1 LPASTTKK
9 ALIRRYDRETL
20 AGYVNPASFL
30 QPDGVELLSDQGHAS
45 IVPYREIKLV
55 AFVKEFEGA
64 ADPQR
69 QVFLTRPKTAGLWV
83 NLRFRDGGVL
93 EGIIPNNLMQL
104 EAGGFTVWRVGTVL
118 AVLLGTWAGL
128 ATVRVTRGE
137 EDAGRWE
144 LLLAGRVPVASVVG
158 RRLVVLIAATY
169 SHNSI

>member
-1 LPASTTKK
+1 MSASTTKK

-64 ADPQR
+64 ADPPR
-69 QVFLTRPKTAGLWV
+69 HAFLTRPKTAGLWV

-93 EGIIPNNLMQL
+93 EGIIPNNLMLL
-104 EAGGFTVWRVGTVL
+104 ERNGFTVIPPDSLGNQQRVWAPRSALVAVEVL
-118 AVLLGTWAGL
+118 G
-128 ATVRVTRGE
+128 
-137 EDAGRWE
+137 
-144 LLLAGRVPVASVVG
+144 VVG
-158 RRLVVLIAATY
+158 SPLKNRKAKPTAREQIGLFDE
-169 SHNSI
+169 

>member
-1 LPASTTKK
+1 LSASTTKK

-55 AFVKEFEGA
+55 SFVKEFEGA

-69 QVFLTRPKTAGLWV
+69 QVFLTRPKMAGLWV

-104 EAGGFTVWRVGTVL
+104 EAGGFTVIPPDSFGNTQRVWAPRSSLVAVEVL
-118 AVLLGTWAGL
+118 G
-128 ATVRVTRGE
+128 
-137 EDAGRWE
+137 
-144 LLLAGRVPVASVVG
+144 VVG
-158 RRLVVLIAATY
+158 SPLKKRKGKPTAKEQIGLFDE
-169 SHNSI
+169 